1 MNEISWDGLT
11 DHDATSFPD
20 VVIEGYLTVAE
31 LAHQHRYFLL
41 TPNPACCL
49 GCIPRH
55 SETCID
61 VSMLTPMAMTERLV
75 RIEGQLRRAA
85 ADEGGWRFV
94 LSGAYLSERQPVD
107 PDQRLAAG
115 DTGSGAGIGAG
126 PNVPGRRRF
135 LAAGAF
141 VGLAACAEQPVKP
154 AAAMSATQILR
165 TYPAVDMHSHAGRLI
180 PMRDEKNPARADD
193 RPLEALAGP
202 MRRGGLSVVCL
213 AVVADTPVTRAVGG
227 HIEAQRDPQPGELY
241 AWANM
246 AFDRAHR
253 LCDSQG
259 IVIVTDQR
267 SIDEAGVDDPH
278 AVIASEGADFL
289 EGQLDRVDEF
299 YQLKTMRQL
308 QLVHYRVN
316 ELGDI
321 QTAPAQHG
329 GLTDFGALVI
339 KRCNDLGIVVDV
351 AHATFDVVKRAV
363 AVTSRPLLLSHTA
376 LSDNPGPRSRLISR
390 EHAKLIAETTGVIGV
405 WPSSSQFADLHAMA
419 QGMARMVEVVGV
431 AHVGLGSDQL
441 GLLVPSVLRTYAD
454 LPLLAE
460 ALQEVGFGS
469 EEIGQILGGNYR
481 RIFKASVGHLFD

>member
-1 MNEISWDGLT
+1 MIAISWDELQQ
-11 DHDATSFPD
+11 HDADTISR

-31 LAHQHRYFLL
+31 LAPAHRNFLL
-41 TPNPACCL
+41 TPDPACCL
-49 GCIPRH
+49 GCIPRI
-55 SETCID
+55 SETCMQ
-61 VSMLTPMAMTERLV
+61 VSMLEPIAMTERLV
-75 RIEGQLRRAA
+75 RVQGQLQRAA
-85 ADEGGWRFV
+85 AEQHGWRFM
-94 LSGAYLSERQPVD
+94 LSDARLCEEQPVD
-107 PDQRLAAG
+107 LDQRSEAPDA
-115 DTGSGAGIGAG
+115 DVRNASAEPSA
-126 PNVPGRRRF
+126 PARRRF

-141 VGLAACAEQPVKP
+141 LGLAACAEQPPKAV
-154 AAAMSATQILR
+154 AAMSPVQILE

-180 PMRDEKNPARADD
+180 PTRDEKNPARADD
-193 RPLEALAGP
+193 RPLESLVGP
-202 MRRGGLSVVCL
+202 MRQGRLSVVCL
-213 AVVADTPVTRAVGG
+213 AVVADTPVTRSVGG

-267 SIDEAGVDDPH
+267 SMQQAGVDDPH

-289 EGQLDRVDEF
+289 EGQIDRVNEF
-299 YQLKTMRQL
+299 YQQKTLRQL

-329 GLTDFGALVI
+329 GLTDFGAQVI

-351 AHATFDVVKRAV
+351 AHGPYDLVKRAV
-363 AVTSRPLLLSHTA
+363 SVTSRPLLLSHTA

-390 EHAKLIAETTGVIGV
+390 EHALLIAETKGVIGV

-419 QGMARMVEVVGV
+419 QGMARMVDVVGV

-441 GLLVPSVLRTYAD
+441 GLLVPSVLKTYAD
-454 LPLLAE
+454 LPLLAQAMQQVGFNSE
-460 ALQEVGFGS
+460 EVGK
-469 EEIGQILGGNYR
+469 ILGGNYLR
-481 RIFKASVGHLFD
+481 VFKASVGQLFD